1 MGGGWGA
8 WGERSSCVYFPSAG
22 GNNRGF
28 LCVCVCFILFFFFFF
43 FFFLEALCVLHQQ
56 ETIM

>member
-1 MGGGWGA
+1 MFTFHLLEGTTGD
-8 WGERSSCVYFPSAG
+8 F
-22 GNNRGF
+22 
-28 LCVCVCFILFFFFFF
+28 CVCVCFILFFFF